1 MAYYMLIS
9 FLPCLSLL
17 RLAIWKAEVMA
28 TVLGTKMDCEDKVY
42 TLEMLEWEEEG
53 CVPKDEEEQ
62 GLYARVDVCVD
73 YSVKRHQL
81 RSCLTALTCSQ
92 TQSQLRLLF

>member
-1 MAYYMLIS
+1 
-9 FLPCLSLL
+9 
-17 RLAIWKAEVMA
+17 MA

-53 CVPKDEEEQ
+53 CVPKDVEEQ
-62 GLYARVDVCVD
+62 GLCAGVDVCVD
-73 YSVKRHQL
+73 YSGKRHQL